1 MKYLLALLWPPSAI
15 LSEGKPFLSIL
26 SFIPGIGH
34 ILALCIVSEGKAN
47 RRTDKLIK
55 AIERGQRPVE
65 VPEVK
70 LPKVNP
76 DLIWDRTAIYGEPPK
91 ATPTSASNKLGT
103 FKSSFVDE
111 SGIKKQAKK

>member
-1 MKYLLALLWPPSAI
+1 MKYFLALIWPPSAI
-15 LSEGKPFLSIL
+15 LSEGKLFLSIL
-26 SFIPGIGH
+26 SFIPGIGQ
-34 ILALCIVSEGKAN
+34 ILALCIVAEGKAN

-76 DLIWDRTAIYGEPPK
+76 DLIWDRTAIYGATFK
-91 ATPTSASNKLGT
+91 APSNKLGS

-111 SGIKKQAKK
+111 SGIQKQAKK